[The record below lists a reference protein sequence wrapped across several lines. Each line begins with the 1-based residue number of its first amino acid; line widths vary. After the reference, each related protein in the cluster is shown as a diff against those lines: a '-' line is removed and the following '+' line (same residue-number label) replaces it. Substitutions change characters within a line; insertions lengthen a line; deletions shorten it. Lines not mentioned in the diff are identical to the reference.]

1 MKDTERRRLEM
12 FIRVREFGS
21 AHAAQFP
28 PSSFAGEQLD
38 ILDNAINALE
48 THASAQSSGMGTV
61 RESASSKAA
70 ARDELMRDLEAISRT
85 ARAMADTMP
94 GLEDKFRIPHNQ
106 SDQTVLAVARAAA
119 TDALPLKA
127 EFIRRGM
134 PADFL
139 EDLQADIEEMEEAI
153 QRKAQGAGSQVAATA
168 GIDTQIERGMNAVR
182 QLDPI
187 MRNTFASDPATL
199 AAWVSASH
207 VERPP
212 RRNKQSSPTPPAPPA
227 S

>member
-12 FIRVREFGS
+12 FIRVREFGA

-28 PSSFAGEQLD
+28 PTDFAGEQLD
-38 ILDNAINALE
+38 ILNNVISALE
-48 THASAQSSGMGTV
+48 TQTSAQSSGMGTV
-61 RESASSKAA
+61 RESVSSKAV
-70 ARDELMRDLEAISRT
+70 ARDELMRDLEAISHT
-85 ARAMADTMP
+85 ARAMTQPTP
-94 GLEDKFRIPHNQ
+94 GFNDKFRLPHNR
-106 SDQTVLAVARAAA
+106 SDQDVLAAARAAA

-139 EDLQADIEEMEEAI
+139 EDLQADINEMEEAI
-153 QRKAQGAGSQVAATA
+153 TRKAQGAGSQVAATA
-168 GIDTQIERGMNAVR
+168 AIDAQIERGMDAVR
-182 QLDPI
+182 QLDPV
-187 MRNTFASDPATL
+187 MRNTFVTNPAAL

-212 RRNKQSSPTPPAPPA
+212 RRSTQPSPTPPA